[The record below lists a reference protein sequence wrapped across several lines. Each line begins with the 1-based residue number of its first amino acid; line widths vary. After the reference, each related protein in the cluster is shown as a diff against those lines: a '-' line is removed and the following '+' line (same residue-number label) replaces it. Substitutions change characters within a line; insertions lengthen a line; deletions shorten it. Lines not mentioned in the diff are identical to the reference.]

1 MKIRTKLSYQFILI
15 TIGIYGLSMLFIYRQ
30 FKIHIEEELYSL
42 LESKARMTAEMVL
55 FHEDELKPLP
65 EKKDSGSIQIQDIG
79 NTSIYNDN
87 LHRIYTLIS
96 SAPNTP
102 AFALREILQAGDY
115 RFINQPY
122 KAFGFVYKSKKN
134 KNYIVVSEDKPDYSK
149 LVQLRNILLISTL
162 FTILIVAFG
171 GWFFAGQSLRPVS
184 RIIHEV
190 KDILPTDLSKRLK
203 PDEHND
209 ELSNLITTFNS
220 LLERI
225 DKAFKTEKSFISN
238 VSHELRNPL
247 AAIRTQ
253 IQYAIN
259 KKRSPEEYN
268 NILSSLQED
277 IDEMSQTIEKLLQLA
292 RVNSNMG
299 YLPMTTSP
307 VRLDE
312 LLYQAQESIYKT
324 YPGFNIKI
332 ELLNLPADEE
342 GMIIQANEPL
352 LKLAFMN
359 LMENACKFSND
370 NTAKTTVDF
379 SNPQKITVEFQNFG
393 TVINMDDL
401 NKIFQP
407 FYRTTENK
415 HRKGSGIGLSLVKSI
430 VEIHKIPM
438 EVHSDAEG
446 GNRFTLYFKTNTT
459 SDKPYTESK
468 PAHHSQLVPKSTFWS
483 LMVFIS
489 ISILGC
495 LPGTLDQKSEKTT
508 AEVIDNWYN
517 QILML
522 NRFTDGYRPPVSA
535 RTFGYIGLAAW
546 EASLPKFENALSV
559 ASHFPGLE
567 IPKYTNNREYQL
579 EVGLNASYYI
589 LTSMFYPN
597 ANMILKS
604 DSKKLYEENINLFHT
619 YLDSAAIT
627 ASDEYGKMV
636 AYQIYMLSDEDSIG
650 SQAYLYNFD
659 HNYQPPVN
667 SGLWVPTGSD
677 RMPPLLPHWGQ
688 AKTMIDNVRALN
700 INPPLPYSENQ
711 NSELF
716 AQAWELYTLSK
727 SLSIQKKWIAEFW
740 SDDFHGVT
748 YCAAS
753 RWVSIALQ
761 AMRLKP
767 SLPNE
772 IKLEILLKIGFA
784 LNDACVL
791 TWDLKYRYNTERP
804 ESYIHRVIESK
815 WIPLHESPPFPAYP
829 SGHSVFGAASAVVL
843 EQIFGDRFK
852 MTDYSHEKR
861 KEFLGKPRKFVSFRE
876 MANENAISR
885 MYMGV
890 HYRLDCEE
898 GLRLGY
904 MIGNE
909 TIKLKLWKPSSV
921 YKQ

>member
-15 TIGIYGLSMLFIYRQ
+15 TVGIYGLSMLFIYRQ

-65 EKKDSGSIQIQDIG
+65 EKKDSSSIQIQDIG
-79 NTSIYNDN
+79 NTSIYNDD

-96 SAPNTP
+96 SAPSTP
-102 AFALREILQAGDY
+102 KTALREILQTGDY

-122 KAFGFVYKSKKN
+122 KAFGFLYKSKQN

-209 ELSNLITTFNS
+209 ELSHLITTFNS

-225 DKAFKTEKSFISN
+225 DNAFRTEKSFISN

-253 IQYAIN
+253 LQYAIN
-259 KKRSPEEYN
+259 KKRSPDEYN
-268 NILSSLQED
+268 QILASLQED
-277 IDEMSQTIEKLLQLA
+277 IDEMTQTIEKLLQLA
-292 RVNSNMG
+292 RVNSNLG
-299 YLPMTTSP
+299 HVPFAASP

-312 LLYQAQESIYKT
+312 LLYQAQESLYKT
-324 YPGFNIKI
+324 HPVYNIKI
-332 ELLNLPADEE
+332 EMLHLPADEE
-342 GMIIQANEPL
+342 GMIIEANEPL
-352 LKLAFMN
+352 MKLVFMN

-370 NTAKTTVDF
+370 HTSKTTVDF
-379 SNPQKITVEFQNFG
+379 SNPEKISVEFQNFG
-393 TVINMDDL
+393 TLINLDDL

-407 FYRTTENK
+407 FYRTTEHQ
-415 HRKGSGIGLSLVKSI
+415 HRKGSGIGLSLVRSI
-430 VEIHKIPM
+430 IDIHKIPM
-438 EVHSDAEG
+438 EVYSDAEK
-446 GNRFTLYFKTNTT
+446 GNRFVLYFKNVDT
-459 SDKPYTESK
+459 SVSPEKQPKTVHY
-468 PAHHSQLVPKSTFWS
+468 PQLIPKSTFWMWFLVS
-483 LMVFIS
+483 SFLVS
-489 ISILGC
+489 GC
-495 LPGTLDQKSEKTT
+495 LPGDGLKISDKN
-508 AEVIDNWYN
+508 AVEVIDEWYT
-517 QILML
+517 QLLLL

-535 RTFGYIGLAAW
+535 RTFGYIGLAGW
-546 EASLPKFENALSV
+546 EAGLPAFDNALSL
-559 ASHFPGLE
+559 ASQFPHLT
-567 IPKYTNNREYQL
+567 IPAYSNKAEYQL
-579 EVGLNASYYI
+579 EVGLNSAYFI
-589 LTSMFYPN
+589 LTNMFYPN

-604 DSKKLYEENINLFHT
+604 ETKKLYDENLKLFHT
-619 YLDSAAIT
+619 YLDSAVIS
-627 ASDEYGKMV
+627 ASEDYGKTI
-636 AYQIYMLSDEDSIG
+636 AYKIFTLSNEDSIG
-650 SQAYLYNFD
+650 RQAYLYNFD
-659 HNYQPPVN
+659 HNYQPPV
-667 SGLWVPTGSD
+667 SEGSWVPTGSD
-677 RMPPLLPHWGQ
+677 RMPALLPHWGQ
-688 AKTMIDNVRALN
+688 ARTMIEQVRQVE
-700 INPPLPYSENQ
+700 INLPIPYSENQ
-711 NSELF
+711 NSEIF

-727 SLSIQKKWIAEFW
+727 SLSLEKKWIAEFW

-767 SLPNE
+767 SMPIE
-772 IKLEILLKIGFA
+772 SRLEALLKIGFV
-784 LNDACVL
+784 LNDAGVL
-791 TWDLKYRYNTERP
+791 TWDLKFRYNTARP
-804 ESYIHRVIESK
+804 ETYIQRVIEPK
-815 WIPLHESPPFPAYP
+815 WTPMHDSPPFPSYP
-829 SGHSVFGAASAVVL
+829 SGHSVFGAATAVVL
-843 EQIFGDRFK
+843 EQAFGDKFK

-861 KEFLGKPRKFVSFRE
+861 KEFLGKPRKFMSFRE

-890 HYRLDCEE
+890 HYRVDCEE

-904 MIGNE
+904 QIGDQVL
-909 TIKLKLWKPSSV
+909 KLKLWKPSSV

>member
-15 TIGIYGLSMLFIYRQ
+15 TIGIYGLSMMFIYRQ

-79 NTSIYNDN
+79 NTSIYNEN
-87 LHRIYTLIS
+87 LNRIYTLIS
-96 SAPNTP
+96 SAPSTP
-102 AFALREILQAGDY
+102 MPALKEILQTGDY

-122 KAFGFVYKSKKN
+122 KAFGFLYKSKQN
-134 KNYIVVSEDKPDYSK
+134 KNYVVVSEDKPDYSK
-149 LVQLRNILLISTL
+149 LEQLRNILLISTL

-203 PDEHND
+203 PDQHND
-209 ELSNLITTFNS
+209 ELSSLITTFNS

-225 DKAFKTEKSFISN
+225 DKAFRTEKSFISN

-268 NILSSLQED
+268 QILASLQED

-292 RVNSNMG
+292 RVNSNVG
-299 YLPMTTSP
+299 YIPMASSP

-312 LLYQAQESIYKT
+312 LVYQAQESIHKT
-324 YPGFNIKI
+324 HPAYNIKI
-332 ELLNLPADEE
+332 ELLNLPFDEE
-342 GMIIQANEPL
+342 GMVIEANEPL

-370 NTAKTTVDF
+370 NMAKITVDF
-379 SNPQKITVEFQNFG
+379 LNNQKISVEFQNFG
-393 TVINMDDL
+393 TLINLDDL
-401 NKIFQP
+401 EKIFQP
-407 FYRTTENK
+407 FYRTTEHK

-430 VEIHKIPM
+430 IDIYKIPM
-438 EVHSDAEG
+438 QVYSDENL
-446 GNRFTLYFKTNTT
+446 GNRFILYFKNAGISSPVPAESDTQNYNQLTPKPASWT
-459 SDKPYTESK
+459 LLILLLLFIGSCVSGDQHQKSDKSTTEIIEKWYT
-468 PAHHSQLVPKSTFWS
+468 HL
-483 LMVFIS
+483 L
-489 ISILGC
+489 
-495 LPGTLDQKSEKTT
+495 
-508 AEVIDNWYN
+508 N
-517 QILML
+517 L

-535 RTFGYIGLAAW
+535 RTFAYIGLAGWQA
-546 EASLPKFENALSV
+546 ALPQFENAISFNSEFPELSTV
-559 ASHFPGLE
+559 QYNYKSDYKLE
-567 IPKYTNNREYQL
+567 A
-579 EVGLNASYYI
+579 GLNATYFAMAN
-589 LTSMFYPN
+589 MFYSN
-597 ANMILKS
+597 SNMILKS
-604 DSKKLYEENINLFHT
+604 ASKKLYEENLHYFRS
-619 YLDSAAIT
+619 YLDSSSIS
-627 ASDEYGKMV
+627 ASDEYGKSV
-636 AYQIYMLSDEDSIG
+636 ANAIYRVSNQDSIG
-650 SQAYLYNFD
+650 RQAYLFNFD
-659 HNYQPPVN
+659 HNYKSPVHPG
-667 SGLWVPTGSD
+667 SWAPTGVD
-677 RMPPLLPHWGQ
+677 RMPALLPHWGK
-688 AKTMIDNVRALN
+688 ARTMLRHVRQLSVESP
-700 INPPLPYSENQ
+700 IPYSENQ

-727 SLSIQKKWIAEFW
+727 SLSLEKKWISEFW

-753 RWVSIALQ
+753 RWISIALQ
-761 AMRLKP
+761 AMKLKP
-767 SLPNE
+767 NLPNE
-772 IKLEILLKIGFA
+772 KRLEILLKTGIV
-784 LNDACVL
+784 LNDAGVVA
-791 TWDLKYRYNTERP
+791 WDFKYRYNTERP
-804 ESYIHRVIESK
+804 ETYIQRVIDAQ
-815 WIPLHESPPFPAYP
+815 WIPLHDSPPFPAYP
-829 SGHSVFGAASAVVL
+829 SGHSVFGAATAYIL
-843 EQIFGDRFK
+843 EQEFGDKFK
-852 MTDYSHEKR
+852 MTDISHEKR

-890 HYRLDCEE
+890 HYRADCEE

-904 MIGNE
+904 LIGQE
-909 TIKLKLWKPSSV
+909 ADKLQLWKPASV
-921 YKQ
+921 FKQ

>member
-55 FHEDELKPLP
+55 FHEEELQPLP

-79 NTSIYNDN
+79 NTSIYNED

-102 AFALREILQAGDY
+102 MPALRAILQAGDH

-122 KAFGFVYKSKKN
+122 KAFGFLYKSKQN
-134 KNYIVVSEDKPDYSK
+134 KNYVVVSEDKPDYSK

-203 PDEHND
+203 PDQHND

-225 DKAFKTEKSFISN
+225 DKAFRTEKSFISN

-259 KKRSPEEYN
+259 KKRSPDEYN
-268 NILSSLQED
+268 KILSSLQED

-292 RVNSNMG
+292 RVNSNVG
-299 YLPMTTSP
+299 HIPMTAAP

-312 LLYQAQESIYKT
+312 LVYQAQESIYKT
-324 YPGFNIKI
+324 HPAYNIKI

-342 GMIIQANEPL
+342 GLIIEANEPL

-359 LMENACKFSND
+359 LMENACKFSNN

-379 SNPQKITVEFQNFG
+379 SNPQKISVEFQNYG
-393 TVINMDDL
+393 TLINMEEVD
-401 NKIFQP
+401 KIFQP
-407 FYRTTENK
+407 FYRTTEHN

-430 VEIHKIPM
+430 IDIYKIPM
-438 EVHSDAEG
+438 QVHSDETQ
-446 GNRFTLYFKTNTT
+446 GNRFTLFFKNTGMPPDEPKT
-459 SDKPYTESK
+459 VNYNQLIPK
-468 PAHHSQLVPKSTFWS
+468 PANWSIFFLLTF
-483 LMVFIS
+483 L
-489 ISILGC
+489 LHGC
-495 LPGTLDQKSEKTT
+495 LSGDYNQKSEIATS
-508 AEVIDNWYN
+508 EVIDKWYTH
-517 QILML
+517 LLTL

-535 RTFGYIGLAAW
+535 RTFAYMGLAGW
-546 EASLPKFENALSV
+546 QTGLPKFEHAISL
-559 ASHFPGLE
+559 ASKFPGMKV
-567 IPKYTNNREYQL
+567 PEYNSMKEYKL
-579 EVGLNASYYI
+579 EVGLNAAYYSM
-589 LTSMFYPN
+589 TSMFYPN

-604 DSKKLYEENINLFHT
+604 SSKKLYEQNLEFFKS
-619 YLDSAAIT
+619 YLDSSMIS
-627 ASDEYGKMV
+627 ASEAYGKSV
-636 AYQIYMLSDEDSIG
+636 AYAIYMESNKDTIG
-650 SQAYLYNFD
+650 RQAYLF
-659 HNYQPPVN
+659 NYDPTYEPPQH
-667 SGLWVPTGSD
+667 SGSWVPTGSD
-677 RMPPLLPHWGQ
+677 RMPALLPHWGK
-688 AKTMIDNVRALN
+688 ARTMVPNVRSLE
-700 INPPLPYSENQ
+700 ISPPLPYSEAQ
-711 NSELF
+711 NSEIF

-727 SLSIQKKWIAEFW
+727 SLSLEKKWIAEFW

-753 RWVSIALQ
+753 RWISIALQ
-761 AMRLKP
+761 AIRLKQN
-767 SLPNE
+767 LPIE
-772 IKLEILLKIGFA
+772 TRLEILLKSGFV
-784 LNDACVL
+784 LNDGGVVA
-791 TWDLKYRYNTERP
+791 WDLKYRYNAERP
-804 ESYIHRVIESK
+804 ESYIHRVIEPK

-829 SGHSVFGAASAVVL
+829 SGHSVFGAATAIVL
-843 EQIFGDRFK
+843 EEVFGDKFK
-852 MTDYSHEKR
+852 MIDYSHEKR
-861 KEFLGKPRKFVSFRE
+861 KEFLGKPRKFMSFRE

-890 HYRLDCEE
+890 HYRSDCEE

-904 MIGNE
+904 LIGE
-909 TIKLKLWKPSSV
+909 QVEKLELWKPSSV
-921 YKQ
+921 FKQ

>member
-55 FHEDELKPLP
+55 FHEEELQPLP

-79 NTSIYNDN
+79 NTSIYNEN
-87 LHRIYTLIS
+87 LNRIYTLIS

-102 AFALREILQAGDY
+102 SSALKAIMQTGDY

-122 KAFGFVYKSKKN
+122 KAFGFLYKSKQN
-134 KNYIVVSEDKPDYSK
+134 KNYIVVSEDIPDYSK
-149 LVQLRNILLISTL
+149 LEQLRNILLVSTL

-203 PDEHND
+203 PDQHND

-225 DKAFKTEKSFISN
+225 DKAFMTEKSFISN

-259 KKRSPEEYN
+259 KKRSPDEYN
-268 NILSSLQED
+268 QILSSLQED

-292 RVNSNMG
+292 RVNSNVG
-299 YLPMTTSP
+299 HIPMTPAP

-312 LLYQAQESIYKT
+312 LVYQAQENIYKT
-324 YPGFNIKI
+324 HPAYNIKI
-332 ELLNLPADEE
+332 ELLNLPAEEE
-342 GMIIQANEPL
+342 GMVIEANEPL

-379 SNPQKITVEFQNFG
+379 SNPQKISVEFQNFG
-393 TVINMDDL
+393 TLINLEDL

-407 FYRTTENK
+407 FYRTTEHK

-430 VEIHKIPM
+430 IDIYKIPM
-438 EVHSDAEG
+438 EVNSDEAM
-446 GNRFTLYFKTNTT
+446 GNRFTLYFKNPAPSSFVLTDSKVTHYSPLVSKPT
-459 SDKPYTESK
+459 SWLLMAFFTFLLTGCLSGDYSQKSDKAIT
-468 PAHHSQLVPKSTFWS
+468 
-483 LMVFIS
+483 
-489 ISILGC
+489 
-495 LPGTLDQKSEKTT
+495 
-508 AEVIDNWYN
+508 EVIDKWYS
-517 QILML
+517 QLLTL

-535 RTFGYIGLAAW
+535 RTFAYIGLAGWQAG
-546 EASLPKFENALSV
+546 LPAFKNALSLHLQFPDLNMPEYRNV
-559 ASHFPGLE
+559 AG
-567 IPKYTNNREYQL
+567 YQL
-579 EVGLNASYYI
+579 EAGLNATYYL

-604 DSKKLYEENINLFHT
+604 NSKKLYDENLAFFKT
-619 YLDSAAIT
+619 YLDSASIS
-627 ASDEYGKMV
+627 ASEEYGK
-636 AYQIYMLSDEDSIG
+636 SIG
-650 SQAYLYNFD
+650 HKIFEMSNTDTIGRQAYLYNFD
-659 HNYQPPVN
+659 HTYRSPEYLG
-667 SGLWVPTGSD
+667 SWVPTGPD
-677 RMPPLLPHWGQ
+677 RMPALLPHWGKS
-688 AKTMIDNVRALN
+688 KTMLRNVRKIN
-700 INPPLPYSENQ
+700 ISPPLPYSENQ
-711 NSELF
+711 NSESF

-727 SLSIQKKWIAEFW
+727 SLSLEKKWIAEFW

-753 RWVSIALQ
+753 RWISIVLQ
-761 AMRLKP
+761 AMRIRP
-767 SLPNE
+767 NLPNE
-772 IKLEILLKIGFA
+772 TRLELLLKTGFA
-784 LNDACVL
+784 LNDASVL
-791 TWDLKYRYNTERP
+791 TWELKYRYNTERP
-804 ESYIHRVIESK
+804 ETYIHRVIASK
-815 WIPLHESPPFPAYP
+815 WIPLHDNPPFPAYP
-829 SGHSVFGAASAVVL
+829 SGHSVFGAATAVVL
-843 EQIFGDRFK
+843 EEVFGDKFK

-861 KEFLGKPRKFVSFRE
+861 KEFLGKPRRFTSFRE

-890 HYRLDCEE
+890 HYRADCEE

-904 MIGNE
+904 LIGE
-909 TIKLKLWKPSSV
+909 EAEKLELWKPGSA